1 MKGGGEEVVL
11 EEVFGVRRWGVGVV
25 DVKEVVNRR
34 VMGIWI
40 EGRRSVGEI
49 GEDVVLGEWVVGI
62 EGVEEG
68 MDKVDE

>member
-1 MKGGGEEVVL
+1 M
-11 EEVFGVRRWGVGVV
+11 W
-25 DVKEVVNRR
+25 
-34 VMGIWI
+34 
-40 EGRRSVGEI
+40 EI